1 MIPEANV
8 KLVLRYFEA
17 CNTGDLV
24 DLDCRQC
31 QDRSNATELR
41 TAQQVP

>member
-8 KLVLRYFEA
+8 KLVLRHFEA

-24 DLDCRQC
+24 DL
-31 QDRSNATELR
+31 RSTLAPD
-41 TAQQVP
+41 VVHS